1 MKKSVLALTA
11 AATLT
16 TGFAGEAYAESY
28 RVKAGDTLWSIAN
41 NHSTTVDQVKAWNN
55 LSSNIIYPN
64 QDLEISEG
72 SRKAAVNHTNTYE
85 IKAGDTLWSISQKF
99 GVSVSDLKAWN
110 GLSSDLIYAG
120 RSLNINGSGSA
131 QAQVKASTH
140 VVQKTSNPAPASQEK
155 PAAAVK
161 EVSVTATAYTA
172 YCTGCSGVTA
182 TGVDLRSNPN
192 QKVIAVDPNVIPLGS
207 EVYVEGYGH
216 AIAADTGGAIKG
228 NRIDVFIPTK
238 DQAFDWGVKEVK
250 VQILN

>member
-1 MKKSVLALTA
+1 LKKSVLALTA

-28 RVKAGDTLWSIAN
+28 RVNSGDTLWSIAN
-41 NHSTTVDQVKAWNN
+41 NYSTTVDQVKAWNS
-55 LSSNIIYPN
+55 LSSNIIYPD
-64 QDLEISEG
+64 QVLEVSEG
-72 SRKAAVNHTNTYE
+72 SESEAKVSNTYQ

-110 GLSSDLIYAG
+110 GLSSDLIIAG
-120 RSLNINGSGSA
+120 RSLNINVSSTT
-131 QAQVKASTH
+131 QAAASTH
-140 VVQKTSNPAPASQEK
+140 VVQTTSNPAPAAQETT
-155 PAAAVK
+155 AAVK

-172 YCTGCSGVTA
+172 YCTGCSGLTA

-207 EVYVEGYGH
+207 KVYVEGYGH

-228 NRIDVFIPTK
+228 NRIDVFIPSQ
-238 DQAFDWGVKEVK
+238 DQALNWGVQTVN
-250 VQILN
+250 VQILD